1 MLKMSSKTKNSG
13 TTESFVPVKAIINNM
28 IELDIG
34 EKVAGVK
41 VAPKNIF
48 IMEENDQFLVIDRLK
63 DFYNTLDFEFWLVIA
78 DRHVDISVYIAQLQ
92 MAYNNAKDPIIRKLI
107 NEDLKKANDF
117 TDEVSDVEFYFFF
130 KERNMEIIE
139 LHKQGIIDVM
149 GTCKRSLIEFY
160 KNEGYKTAFITNR
173 VVLPE
178 KVKRTRKTKEI
189 KIGLYAAKSDDW
201 RKNMFTQI
209 AAVALIDN
217 AVLDMVP
224 LNPDAIEFAKIL
236 GVKLEG
242 LEKPIPRQELIKRLA
257 DNDLNLYVT
266 FSECAPMLPLESF
279 EVGVPCLTGNNHHY
293 FKNTELEKYLVV
305 NNEASAIDIA
315 EKAKYCIEN
324 KKEIMDLCKK
334 LVKENNKNSK
344 NDVEKFINM

>member
-28 IELDIG
+28 IELDTG

-130 KERNMEIIE
+130 KDRNMEIIQKK
-139 LHKQGIIDVM
+139 LRLMINGLASAGLASSQATNDDL
-149 GTCKRSLIEFY
+149 RSIL
-160 KNEGYKTAFITNR
+160 
-173 VVLPE
+173 
-178 KVKRTRKTKEI
+178 
-189 KIGLYAAKSDDW
+189 
-201 RKNMFTQI
+201 
-209 AAVALIDN
+209 DN
-217 AVLDMVP
+217 F
-224 LNPDAIEFAKIL
+224 LN
-236 GVKLEG
+236 GG
-242 LEKPIPRQELIKRLA
+242 
-257 DNDLNLYVT
+257 
-266 FSECAPMLPLESF
+266 
-279 EVGVPCLTGNNHHY
+279 
-293 FKNTELEKYLVV
+293 EKYTFGTV
-305 NNEASAIDIA
+305 
-315 EKAKYCIEN
+315 KA
-324 KKEIMDLCKK
+324 
-334 LVKENNKNSK
+334 
-344 NDVEKFINM
+344 